1 MLAIFRDLFAPP
13 RHMILLVIA
22 VWIGLALAEKRAER
36 HGIRKDDL
44 NNITLYALLAFI
56 IGGRISFI
64 LQNIPAFLESP
75 LSIISINP
83 GIFELF
89 GAIASAVIVLFIYR
103 QRKNLELW
111 STLDAL
117 TPFFALLAI
126 GLGLSHLA
134 AGTSFGK
141 ETELPWGIELWN
153 ATRHPTQIYAFLA
166 SLITFGLLWL
176 KKQSPRPGILFL
188 TFAALTSL
196 SQLFIEAFRADN
208 PVIANGFKQNQI
220 VAWIVLALSFL
231 LMELRIRQSKKRD

>member
-1 MLAIFRDLFAPP
+1 MTQAQR
-13 RHMILLVIA
+13 
-22 VWIGLALAEKRAER
+22 
-36 HGIRKDDL
+36 
-44 NNITLYALLAFI
+44 ITLYILVLIASAAWI
-56 IGGRISFI
+56 TISAEPTAVSTTGKT
-64 LQNIPAFLESP
+64 PAPQAGFPAPDFTLRTPTGEIYTRS
-75 LSIISINP
+75 
-83 GIFELF
+83 ELKGQAVF
-89 GAIASAVIVLFIYR
+89 GAIASAAIVLFIYR

-176 KKQSPRPGILFL
+176 KKQGPRPGILFL

-220 VAWIVLALSFL
+220 VAWIVLALTFL